1 MESQIRNIKAAQHPI
16 KNILNI
22 NSLQVHI
29 SHLPQTLQRQREWS
43 KTISS
48 TSDVLCDRQHEVLRI
63 VSINGFVV
71 TKRIRIEWQM
81 HPEVDIRIHDK
92 KFISSGIIQQQ
103 TDALGNRSIK
113 RQSSLGENSLGN
125 INSRNIEDNTRSSY
139 YL

>member
-1 MESQIRNIKAAQHPI
+1 
-16 KNILNI
+16 
-22 NSLQVHI
+22 
-29 SHLPQTLQRQREWS
+29 
-43 KTISS
+43 
-48 TSDVLCDRQHEVLRI
+48 
-63 VSINGFVV
+63 
-71 TKRIRIEWQM
+71 M